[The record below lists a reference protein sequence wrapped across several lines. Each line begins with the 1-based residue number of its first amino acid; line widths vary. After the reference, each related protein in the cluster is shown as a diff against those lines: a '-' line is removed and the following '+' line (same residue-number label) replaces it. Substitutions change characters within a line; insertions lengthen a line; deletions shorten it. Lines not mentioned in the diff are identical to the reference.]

1 MDEQAKAA
9 RRAYQREWAKNNR
22 DRLRAAQERF
32 WRKRAKQ
39 NESEVHHMV
48 SSYKVR
54 EANRAL
60 KAILTQYKE
69 SYDASCKASRE
80 AYLQTLPA
88 GSSVPA
94 DGRIYGDA
102 AREEFN
108 GKCWDLRAEAKKI
121 LDDLSGELRNR
132 VAEAPSA
139 DAVNTLTLLNMRHDV
154 TEDEIAELAKR
165 FDNNPQAWKTL
176 KSIAEQNK
184 IHVLRE
190 HPIETSLHQLEDIE
204 QTLDSNLNVFS
215 AERGHTSPGFLAML
229 ETQIDN
235 ALPEE

>member
-32 WRKRAKQ
+32 WSKRAKQ
-39 NESEVHHMV
+39 NESEVHGMV
-48 SSYKVR
+48 FSYKTR
-54 EANRAL
+54 EANKAL

-69 SYDASCKASRE
+69 SYDASCKSSRD
-80 AYLQTLPA
+80 AYIQSLPA
-88 GSSVPA
+88 GSSIPKE
-94 DGRIYGDA
+94 GQIYGTA
-102 AREEFN
+102 ARDEFN
-108 GKCWDLRAEAKKI
+108 SKCWDLRAEAKRI
-121 LDDLSGELRNR
+121 LDDLSGELRDR

-154 TEDEIAELAKR
+154 TENEIADLAKR

-176 KSIAEQNK
+176 RAIAEQND
-184 IHVLRE
+184 IHVLSE
-190 HPIETSLHQLEDIE
+190 HPIETALHQIEDIE